1 VKKITFE
8 LTAYNTGIFE
18 GEAIYFS
25 KVTGVRTARKEDF
38 KEYEKLHKGLS
49 YFKNKDIKQY
59 FLENMENICKIEFR
73 DKSSHF
79 IDMDYYGELELLRE
93 EK

>member
-1 VKKITFE
+1 MTFE
-8 LTAYNTGIFE
+8 LTAYNAGIFE

-38 KEYEKLHKGLS
+38 KKYEKLHKGLS

-59 FLENMENICKIEFR
+59 FLENMEHICKIEFK
-73 DKSSHF
+73 DKKAHF
-79 IDMDYYGELELLRE
+79 LDMDCYKELEFLKE
-93 EK
+93 